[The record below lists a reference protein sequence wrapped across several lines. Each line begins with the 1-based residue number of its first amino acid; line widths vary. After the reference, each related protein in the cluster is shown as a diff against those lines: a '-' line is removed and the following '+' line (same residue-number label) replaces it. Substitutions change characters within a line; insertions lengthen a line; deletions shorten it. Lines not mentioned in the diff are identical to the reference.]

1 MIKLK
6 ELIKEHAWKRK
17 FGEPL
22 PTLETSTEKH
32 KVKKVNEGGMGI
44 LTSDQADVL
53 QGIVMRNKNKNLESV
68 NEDRGINPKKVQ
80 IIEYATYV
88 IDDGF
93 GTLLRGMNN
102 ISNAQMKIRP
112 KVMRELQKQQKE
124 FKKIQ
129 KVINNKLV
137 G

>member
-6 ELIKEHAWKRK
+6 D
-17 FGEPL
+17 
-22 PTLETSTEKH
+22 
-32 KVKKVNEGGMGI
+32 I
-44 LTSDQADVL
+44 L
-53 QGIVMRNKNKNLESV
+53 K
-68 NEDRGINPKKVQ
+68 EDRGINPKKVQ
-80 IIEYATYV
+80 VIEYATYV
-88 IDDGF
+88 IADGF
-93 GTLLRGMNN
+93 ETLMRGMNN

>member
-6 ELIKEHAWKRK
+6 D
-17 FGEPL
+17 
-22 PTLETSTEKH
+22 
-32 KVKKVNEGGMGI
+32 I
-44 LTSDQADVL
+44 L
-53 QGIVMRNKNKNLESV
+53 K
-68 NEDRGINPKKVQ
+68 EDRGINPKKVEV
-80 IIEYATYV
+80 IEYATYV
-88 IDDGF
+88 IEDGF
-93 GTLLRGMNN
+93 GTLIRGMNN

>member
-6 ELIKEHAWKRK
+6 D
-17 FGEPL
+17 
-22 PTLETSTEKH
+22 
-32 KVKKVNEGGMGI
+32 I
-44 LTSDQADVL
+44 L
-53 QGIVMRNKNKNLESV
+53 K
-68 NEDRGINPKKVQ
+68 EDRGINPKKVKV
-80 IIEYATYV
+80 IEYATYDV
-88 IDDGF
+88 EDGF
-93 GTLLRGMNN
+93 KKLIRGMNN

-112 KVMRELQKQQKE
+112 KVMRELQKLQNE

>member
-1 MIKLK
+1 MIKFREQYKRIGGKQLK
-6 ELIKEHAWKRK
+6 
-17 FGEPL
+17 
-22 PTLETSTEKH
+22 
-32 KVKKVNEGGMGI
+32 
-44 LTSDQADVL
+44 
-53 QGIVMRNKNKNLESV
+53 
-68 NEDRGINPKKVQ
+68 EDRGINPKKVQ
-80 IIEYATYV
+80 VIEYATYV
-88 IDDGF
+88 IADGF
-93 GTLLRGMNN
+93 ETLMRGMNN

>member
-1 MIKLK
+1 MNKLK
-6 ELIKEHAWKRK
+6 EEYLRN
-17 FGEPL
+17 FG
-22 PTLETSTEKH
+22 
-32 KVKKVNEGGMGI
+32 
-44 LTSDQADVL
+44 
-53 QGIVMRNKNKNLESV
+53 KNSLK
-68 NEDRGINPKKVQ
+68 EDRGINPKKVQ
-80 IIEYATYV
+80 VIEYATYV
-88 IDDGF
+88 IADGF
-93 GTLLRGMNN
+93 ETLMRGMNN

>member
-1 MIKLK
+1 MINFREQYKRIGGKQLK
-6 ELIKEHAWKRK
+6 
-17 FGEPL
+17 
-22 PTLETSTEKH
+22 
-32 KVKKVNEGGMGI
+32 
-44 LTSDQADVL
+44 
-53 QGIVMRNKNKNLESV
+53 
-68 NEDRGINPKKVQ
+68 EDRGINPKKVQ
-80 IIEYATYV
+80 VIEYATYV
-88 IDDGF
+88 IADGF
-93 GTLLRGMNN
+93 ETLMRGMNN